1 MLSARETALRA
12 LISFRREGAWPDLY
26 LKKAC
31 ADMRSEEAALASTIT
46 YGVLQNRLIWI
57 FCWASF
63 LPVLWKKSPHRC
75 WMLCV
80 WVPISWY
87 F

>member
-46 YGVLQNRLIWI
+46 YGVLQNR
-57 FCWASF
+57 
-63 LPVLWKKSPHRC
+63 
-75 WMLCV
+75 
-80 WVPISWY
+80 
-87 F
+87 